1 MKVCIHLNILNL
13 GPHSNVNLAMNCQR
27 RQRTLHRWGTTENG
41 VYISH
46 RLSTCG
52 FWRTFTN
59 KYACMRASQFII
71 ENIDSDAVNELDTY
85 IMNNEA
91 LYRRRFMPIISNI
104 RRKLAKN
111 VYDHEKAQKLWM
123 YLVDD
128 AAKEYVKEF
137 GSTQDDVSNM
147 FPKET
152 RQQVARVKSDREL
165 ENIKAGEYDAPKGTV
180 S

>member
-1 MKVCIHLNILNL
+1 
-13 GPHSNVNLAMNCQR
+13 
-27 RQRTLHRWGTTENG
+27 
-41 VYISH
+41 
-46 RLSTCG
+46 
-52 FWRTFTN
+52 
-59 KYACMRASQFII
+59 MRASQFIK
-71 ENIDSDAVNELDTY
+71 EGIDSDAVNELDTY
-85 IMNNEA
+85 IMNSEE

-104 RRKLAKN
+104 KRKLAKD

-137 GSTQDDVSNM
+137 GSQQDDVADM

-152 RQQVARVKSDREL
+152 RLQVARVISDREL
-165 ENIKAGEYDAPKGTV
+165 ENIKQGEYDVSRGTV

>member
-1 MKVCIHLNILNL
+1 
-13 GPHSNVNLAMNCQR
+13 
-27 RQRTLHRWGTTENG
+27 
-41 VYISH
+41 
-46 RLSTCG
+46 
-52 FWRTFTN
+52 
-59 KYACMRASQFII
+59 MRASQFIS
-71 ENIDSDAVNELDTY
+71 ENIDSNAVNELDSY
-85 IMNNEA
+85 IMNNED

-104 RRKLAKN
+104 RRKLNKN

-137 GSTQDDVSNM
+137 GSTQDDVATM

-152 RQQVARVKSDREL
+152 RQEVAKIISDREL
-165 ENIKAGEYDAPKGTV
+165 ENIKAGEYDVSQGTV

>member
-1 MKVCIHLNILNL
+1 
-13 GPHSNVNLAMNCQR
+13 
-27 RQRTLHRWGTTENG
+27 
-41 VYISH
+41 
-46 RLSTCG
+46 
-52 FWRTFTN
+52 
-59 KYACMRASQFII
+59 MRASQFIK

-85 IMNNEA
+85 IMNSEE

-104 RRKLAKN
+104 KRKIKNN

-137 GSTQDDVSNM
+137 GSTQDDVATM

-152 RQQVARVKSDREL
+152 RQQVARIISDREL
-165 ENIKAGEYDAPKGTV
+165 ENIKQGEYDVTQGTV

>member
-1 MKVCIHLNILNL
+1 
-13 GPHSNVNLAMNCQR
+13 
-27 RQRTLHRWGTTENG
+27 
-41 VYISH
+41 
-46 RLSTCG
+46 
-52 FWRTFTN
+52 
-59 KYACMRASQFII
+59 MRASQFVK
-71 ENIDSDAVNELDTY
+71 EGIDSDAVNELDTY
-85 IMNNEA
+85 IMNNEQ

-104 RRKLAKN
+104 KRKLAKN

-137 GSTQDDVSNM
+137 GATQDDVSNM

-152 RQQVARVKSDREL
+152 RMQVARNISDREL
-165 ENIKAGEYDAPKGTV
+165 ENIKQGEYDVTQGTV

>member
-1 MKVCIHLNILNL
+1 
-13 GPHSNVNLAMNCQR
+13 
-27 RQRTLHRWGTTENG
+27 
-41 VYISH
+41 
-46 RLSTCG
+46 
-52 FWRTFTN
+52 
-59 KYACMRASQFII
+59 MRASQFIN

-85 IMNNEA
+85 IMNNEN

-104 RRKLAKN
+104 KRKLKRN

-123 YLVDD
+123 YLVND
-128 AAKEYVKEF
+128 AAKEYVKEY

-152 RQQVARVKSDREL
+152 RMQVARVISDREL
-165 ENIKAGEYDAPKGTV
+165 ENIKQGEYDAPQGTV

>member
-1 MKVCIHLNILNL
+1 
-13 GPHSNVNLAMNCQR
+13 
-27 RQRTLHRWGTTENG
+27 
-41 VYISH
+41 
-46 RLSTCG
+46 
-52 FWRTFTN
+52 
-59 KYACMRASQFII
+59 MRASQFIK
-71 ENIDSDAVNELDTY
+71 ENVDSDAVNELDTY
-85 IMNNEA
+85 IMNNED

-104 RRKLAKN
+104 KRKLAKN

-137 GSTQDDVSNM
+137 GSTADDVKDM

-152 RQQVARVKSDREL
+152 RMQVAKIIADREK
-165 ENIKAGEYDAPKGTV
+165 ENIEQGEYDVVKGTV